1 MANVKEY
8 NEILAKLRK
17 REFSPIYLLHGEE
30 PFYID
35 RISKFVETTAIEEHE
50 RDFNLNVFYG
60 RDLNQNMLLE
70 TLKRFPMMAER
81 QVVVIREAQDFNGK
95 WTELESYFENPVQ
108 STVLV
113 IDFKYKKVDER
124 LKWVKLIKQNAVVF
138 HSSKHYDNEL
148 PGVIELFAKELKY
161 RITPHASFLMAE
173 YLGNDLEKIEGELR
187 KLTIS
192 VPLSKEIGESDVKK
206 HIEISKEFSPFD
218 YINALSDRNIE
229 KSFSI
234 AYHIGNNEGN
244 TPLIMVIS
252 NLFSHFSKLM
262 IYHDL
267 TAQGT
272 ADSKRKLSTL
282 GSPFQLKKVAN
293 TAAQFNQRKTALI
306 IEKLRE
312 IDARSKGVNSS
323 TVSSSDLLKELTYF
337 ILN

>member
-1 MANVKEY
+1 MANVREY
-8 NEILAKLRK
+8 NDILSKLRK

-35 RISKFVETTAIEEHE
+35 RISKFVEATAIEEHE

-60 RDLNQNMLLE
+60 RDLNQNTLLE

-81 QVVVIREAQDFNGK
+81 QLVVIREAQDFNGR
-95 WTELESYFENPVQ
+95 WSDLESYFENPV
-108 STVLV
+108 STTILV

-124 LKWVKLIKQNAVVF
+124 LKWVKTIRKSAVVF
-138 HSSKHYDNEL
+138 HSSKHWDNEL
-148 PGVIELFAKELKY
+148 PGVIESFAKELKY
-161 RITPHASFLMAE
+161 RITSHASFLMAE

-192 VPLSKEIGESDVKK
+192 IPISQEIGESEVKK
-206 HIEISKEFSPFD
+206 HIGISKEFSPFD
-218 YINALSDRNIE
+218 YINALSERNTE
-229 KSFSI
+229 KSFTI
-234 AYHIGNNEGN
+234 AYHIGKNDGN
-244 TPLIMVIS
+244 TPLLLVVS

-262 IYHDL
+262 VYHHL
-267 TAQGT
+267 RGLGT
-272 ADSKRKLSTL
+272 SEAKRQLSSL

-293 TAAQFNQRKTALI
+293 TAAQYNQRKTALI

-312 IDARSKGVNSS
+312 IDARSKGVSSGTVNSGE
-323 TVSSSDLLKELTYF
+323 LLKELTFF